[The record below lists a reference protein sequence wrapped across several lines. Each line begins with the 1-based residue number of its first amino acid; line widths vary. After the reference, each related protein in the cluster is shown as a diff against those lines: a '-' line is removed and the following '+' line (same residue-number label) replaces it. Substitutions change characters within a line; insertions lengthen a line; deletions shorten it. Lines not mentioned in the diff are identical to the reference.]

1 MVNHQKKLLLYQAKL
16 LMLLYN
22 YSKFLLFLSMFFL
35 LSCNYQPLLNYE
47 KKNKTLL
54 NEGKFLIFSPND
66 EIDFSIREKLLSD
79 FGFPKNPKYKLELG
93 NSLEKKKS
101 IVTENNDITRYNL
114 ILISL
119 LTIKDLKTNK
129 ILFTKQFD
137 TETAFSASNSMTG
150 FKTEIAKSNAEK
162 RLAFKIAEEI
172 KMEILIIEKDL
183 LL

>member
-1 MVNHQKKLLLYQAKL
+1 MANHQKKLLLYQAKL
-16 LMLLYN
+16 LMLLFK
-22 YSKFLLFLSMFFL
+22 YSKFLLLLSMFFL

-47 KKNKTLL
+47 QKNKTLL

-114 ILISL
+114 ILISHGNS
-119 LTIKDLKTNK
+119 IGIILKYFLNTDFTFNDWKKISMPDMYCLSFNEENK
-129 ILFTKQFD
+129 II
-137 TETAFSASNSMTG
+137 S
-150 FKTEIAKSNAEK
+150 FKRDIEG
-162 RLAFKIAEEI
+162 
-172 KMEILIIEKDL
+172 IEKIFTI
-183 LL
+183 